1 MSGGGAVLGPGG
13 RHVAPRGEASGDFVL
28 PLPDGAA
35 KIAAV
40 EISILS
46 TGSALLA
53 GLLFGYCAQ
62 RGGFCL
68 TRALSNW
75 VLMGDTAILRAYV
88 LALLVAIVGVHV
100 LELGLVESIPVRPFR
115 WLANITGGFV
125 FGVGMILGGGC
136 AGSSWYR
143 LGEGALG
150 AWVVLAGFAMGASA
164 ASVGIL
170 QSVRTTLQTFEY
182 AIDDQPATLH
192 GILGVRPWLVIGVL
206 VAGLGV
212 WLVRNRPEEGEHGK
226 WRWPVTG
233 VAIGVVIVLGWYL
246 STLGGTPTG
255 ITFAANTGHLL
266 TYPTVGYPNRV
277 TWGMTLILGVVAGG
291 GAGRVASRGVRL
303 EARAGLHAR
312 EAVRGRAR
320 HGRRGAGRRRVQCH
334 PGPHELRDARAR
346 QPDGVRFHARR
357 RLGGPLG
364 AVLSEGVTGDW
375 EPRAPPAPVAAAE
388 TAERAAIPS
397 IAGSRSTP
405 PGPRSSRRRACR

>member
-1 MSGGGAVLGPGG
+1 MRLLRPT
-13 RHVAPRGEASGDFVL
+13 
-28 PLPDGAA
+28 GAA

-40 EISILS
+40 DVSLLLW

-53 GLLFGYCAQ
+53 GLLFGYSAQ

-115 WLANITGGFV
+115 WLANLTGGFV
-125 FGVGMILGGGC
+125 FGIGMILGGGC

-150 AWVVLAGFAMGASA
+150 AWVVLVGFAMGASA

-182 AIDDQPATLH
+182 AIDDQPATLYAV
-192 GILGVRPWLVIGVL
+192 LGVQPWLVIGVL
-206 VAGLGV
+206 VVVLGV

-233 VAIGVVIVLGWYL
+233 GAIGLVIVLGWYL
-246 STLGGTPTG
+246 SALGGTPTG

-266 TYPTVGYPNRV
+266 TYPLVGYPNRV
-277 TWGMTLILGVVAGG
+277 TWGMVAPRRRRRGG
-291 GAGRVASRGVRL
+291 GAGRVASRGVRV
-303 EARAGLHAR
+303 EARAGLHDR
-312 EAVRGRAR
+312 EALRGRAR
-320 HGRRGAGRRRVQCH
+320 HGRRGAGRRRLQHH
-334 PGPHELRDARAR
+334 PGPHELRDAGAR

-364 AVLSEGVTGDW
+364 ALLSEGVAG
-375 EPRAPPAPVAAAE
+375 RGASRSAGAAGPARP
-388 TAERAAIPS
+388 AERAGIAS

-405 PGPRSSRRRACR
+405 PGPRWSRRRASR

>member
-1 MSGGGAVLGPGG
+1 MPGPVH

-28 PLPDGAA
+28 PRPGGAA

-40 EISILS
+40 EISILA

-115 WLANITGGFV
+115 WLANVTGGFV

-164 ASVGIL
+164 ASVGVL

-192 GILGVRPWLVIGVL
+192 GILGIRPWLVIGVL
-206 VAGLGV
+206 VLVVGV

-266 TYPTVGYPNRV
+266 TYPMVGYPNRV
-277 TWGMTLILGVVAGG
+277 TWGMTLVLGVVLGAALAAWRAGEFAWKAVPGFTLVKLFAGG
-291 GAGRVASRGVRL
+291 LVMGVGALVADGCNVTQ
-303 EARAGLHAR
+303 GLTNSATL
-312 EAVRGRAR
+312 A
-320 HGRRGAGRRRVQCH
+320 
-334 PGPHELRDARAR
+334 
-346 QPDGVRFHARR
+346 
-357 RLGGPLG
+357 LGSLTAFGSMLVG
-364 AVLSEGVTGDW
+364 GWAALWVLFS
-375 EPRAPPAPVAAAE
+375 PKA
-388 TAERAAIPS
+388 
-397 IAGSRSTP
+397 
-405 PGPRSSRRRACR
+405 